1 MQAIFEDEHLKVT
14 VVPGLTGRATVSFTG
29 IGLQMHGQP
38 VEEFA
43 RTLAEIDD
51 GGTRLFVIDKERTW
65 YERTWY
71 ERTHEE
77 VVRVLS
83 PRLPDHDDVCFI
95 GNSMGGFGALLFAGL
110 LPRVRAT
117 IAFVPQFSVTPRV
130 TLGNETRFERFTS
143 RIEAFALDHALHFG
157 AGTAKHH
164 LVFGGDADAWH
175 IARFEEQL
183 KPADEML
190 VMGSSG
196 HNAAAIL
203 RKTGLLAPLLRDIVG
218 DGRGLEPT
226 VARLRA
232 LSVPCRLR
240 TGGLVREMV

>member
-14 VVPGLTGRATVSFTG
+14 AVPGSTGRATVSFTG

-65 YERTWY
+65 YERT
-71 ERTHEE
+71 HEQ
-77 VVRVLS
+77 VVRVLA
-83 PRLPDHDDVCFI
+83 PRLADHDDVCFI

-117 IAFVPQFSVTPRV
+117 IAFVPQFSVTPRI
-130 TLGNETRFERFTS
+130 TLGNETRFARFTG
-143 RIEAFALDHALHFG
+143 RIESFVLDHALHFG
-157 AGTAKHH
+157 VGTARHH

-175 IARFEEQL
+175 IARFEERL
-183 KPADEML
+183 KPEDEML

-196 HNAAAIL
+196 HNAAAVL
-203 RKTGLLAPLLRDIVG
+203 RKTGLLAPLLRDVVG
-218 DGRGLEPT
+218 EDHGLAPT
-226 VARLRA
+226 VARLTA
-232 LSVPCRLR
+232 HDVACRLR
-240 TGGLVREMV
+240 TGESVEERV

>member
-1 MQAIFEDEHLKVT
+1 MAMQAIFEDEHLKVT
-14 VVPGLTGRATVSFTG
+14 VVPGSTGRATVSFTG

-65 YERTWY
+65 YERT
-71 ERTHEE
+71 HEE

-83 PRLPDHDDVCFI
+83 PLVADHDDVCFI
-95 GNSMGGFGALLFAGL
+95 GNSMGGFGAMLFAGV

-117 IAFVPQFSVTPRV
+117 IAFVPQFSVTPRI

-157 AGTAKHH
+157 VGTAKHH
-164 LVFGGDADAWH
+164 LVFGGEADAWH
-175 IARFEEQL
+175 IAQFEERL
-183 KPADEML
+183 KPQDEML

-203 RKTGLLAPLLRDIVG
+203 RKNGLLAPLLRDIVG
-218 DGRGLEPT
+218 EAQGLAPT

-232 LSVPCRLR
+232 LAVPSRLSA
-240 TGGLVREMV
+240 GGLVEEMV